1 MDSNQPPVYLDVPV
15 TDAERA
21 QARRRQDDSSDRLLP
36 EAVHQHPEDSSSW
49 TQYNA
54 PTPSR
59 FPSIRGA
66 PAIRQIPPSFSK
78 RFEPRQY
85 VPISPIHEEDEPESI
100 RLQEPSIYNKSDEGS
115 LLRLQPPAPPLW
127 TPIWLK
133 KMTLIL
139 FAIFFALLVLALA
152 LLWHFDRTNDGFH
165 VASDMKHYAWAYAPT
180 VIAVVIVAVWRLVDY
195 HAKLAMPFDALQ
207 DGPIKASESLFVDYI
222 SKFQLVALFEATR
235 NNHFAVMAT
244 VVGFILLKV
253 ATMFSTGLLV
263 PLPTQVKQSNAPIQA
278 RGFSADSFDPN
289 TPLTSLSVASPVY
302 AYYGSKTQG
311 IPLENGVALDLA
323 YGAFTVPSN
332 TSIGQNAII
341 TGDVQAFI
349 PNVTCSRLDVNLDT
363 PAVVNDTNSANAFAS
378 SSNIS
383 FTIQA
388 GDACSRASSVSV
400 PAYDPYTEIVPGH
413 QLTGTMQEIYCG
425 TTVGDTSDS
434 QGPRGLLFTL
444 TDIKYEQTLF
454 DNATQLAG
462 GTFTIASDVSRT
474 LTNMTNVFCKPS
486 YTMTEVKVTNKT
498 QLSGSRQGISI
509 ESGEGSNSSLPN
521 FSNWNATNVF
531 LQSATS
537 ADALFGDIV
546 NDDNSS
552 NSSGIFTLMALGEG
566 DQDISSLLDAD
577 KMISAAQDTYKG
589 VLAQYAHLSLRATN
603 TSNIDGGSLTNEER
617 RLRVNDVSV
626 WTMASIFGILVIIC
640 IALVFIAPRAV
651 VPRDPSSIAAIA
663 TILTRSTELNRLL
676 RKQGVPNLANQQSA
690 LSGFEFGTAIA
701 ITDSGTTSFKIVAS
715 EGEPMQAA
723 TKPNMDLKWWLP
735 FTASLPV
742 LFVTLALPVVL
753 IAVLEVVQHSSNKH
767 NGLYTVAD
775 DKWTEIYSH
784 YIPGIVTLIVASL
797 VNMLDF
803 NAALFAPWANLA
815 KGDAIS
821 RKSVLHHLLGLTPPW
836 AFLRAIRTRYV
847 GALSSILAAGLASVL
862 TILVSALYTVQ
873 HVTVNGPDITLTQ
886 LDSFSLQWPN
896 SFSTDNGAAAVV
908 DLIMHQD
915 VSYPQFTYQG
925 LVFPKLSLNNSEAS
939 SDSASVVSGSSSHIL
954 PAVRAN
960 LRCEILPNSSFN
972 VSTEQAGSDSAFAT
986 DQAFVTAT
994 ASLPA
999 SCQLG
1004 GSSGSENT
1012 VTYENNFELPSG
1024 GGGTYAGAQLDLLFG
1039 SNASTYGNYGESR
1052 GQYIGD
1058 NPAVGCPSLAFTF
1071 GHFKLDSTDQSQ
1083 VTTMICYQEIQ
1094 ALKAN
1099 VTLKDD
1105 STSIDRNN
1113 PPTVQSG
1120 SVSLRSNPIS
1130 TTGANSFDFRI
1141 QNNLA
1146 QEMTLF
1152 NGANGT
1158 PTSNPS
1164 ATDTFDIYFQAV
1176 INGTNKHDPA
1186 ALVGANN
1193 QGALVDAVIQFYQ
1206 IYMAQAISTN
1216 MRTSSSSSSS
1226 STNSSRLT
1234 RRQSP
1239 TTTSTTAT
1247 TVTRSRLVQDKD
1259 SKLELQVILGV
1270 IVGLCVASWLTTK
1283 MRRVLPCNPCS
1294 LAGTMSLLAG
1304 SDLCHSVDDGLCEC
1318 CGKPRRRSF
1327 GYDADDRPESIHAAP
1342 EDEDEDEERQQ
1353 IIPDGAEW
1361 VPQPQFETAFGG
1373 RRYSM
1378 GWWRER
1384 RAIGK
1389 RRRFGVDVGVRA
1401 DGADDQ
1407 DWELGQRRPEGSGF
1421 ADFMMRGG
1429 DRDGRGEYSR
1439 FGSRGRDL
1447 SPGRPTTTAAGERDV
1462 IARPPRA
1469 TTQANPNP
1477 SCPVHGGVNDDVRP
1491 PPATVAPR
1499 TRTPN
1504 PSCPV
1509 HGGVGGGGGG
1519 EEASGPATIT
1529 RREGSYLGGE
1539 A

>member
-1 MDSNQPPVYLDVPV
+1 M
-15 TDAERA
+15 
-21 QARRRQDDSSDRLLP
+21 
-36 EAVHQHPEDSSSW
+36 
-49 TQYNA
+49 
-54 PTPSR
+54 
-59 FPSIRGA
+59 
-66 PAIRQIPPSFSK
+66 
-78 RFEPRQY
+78 
-85 VPISPIHEEDEPESI
+85 PISPIHEEDEPESI
-100 RLQEPSIYNKSDEGS
+100 RLQEPSVYNKSDEGS

-133 KMTLIL
+133 KVTLIL
-139 FAIFFALLVLALA
+139 FALFFALLVLALA
-152 LLWHFDRTNDGFH
+152 LLWHFDRKNDGFH

-180 VIAVVIVAVWRLVDY
+180 VIAVVIVAVWRMVDY

-222 SKFQLVALFEATR
+222 SKFQLVALFGAIKY
-235 NNHFAVMAT
+235 NHFAVIAT

-253 ATMFSTGLLV
+253 ATVFSTGLLV
-263 PLPTQVKQSNAPIQA
+263 PLPTQVTQRSASIQA
-278 RGFSADSFDPN
+278 RGFSTDSFDPN
-289 TPLTSLSVASPVY
+289 APVASLSVASPVY

-311 IPLENGVALDLA
+311 IPLENGVTLDLA
-323 YGAFTVPSN
+323 YGAITVSSN
-332 TSIGQNAII
+332 TSVGQNAII
-341 TGDVQAFI
+341 TGNVQAFV
-349 PNVTCSRLDVNLDT
+349 PNITCGRLDVKLDT
-363 PAVVNDTNSANAFAS
+363 PPIVNDTNSADAFAS
-378 SSNIS
+378 SSNVS

-400 PAYDPYTEIVPGH
+400 PAYDPYTEIVPGR
-413 QLTGTMQEIYCG
+413 QLTGTMQEVYCG
-425 TTVGDTSDS
+425 TTVGNTSDS
-434 QGPRGLLFTL
+434 QGPVGLLFTL
-444 TDIKYEQTLF
+444 TDIKYEQNLF

-462 GTFTIASDVSRT
+462 GAFTIASDVSRT
-474 LTNMTNVFCKPS
+474 LSNMTNVFCKPS
-486 YTMTEVKVTNKT
+486 YSMVEVKVTNKT
-498 QLSGSRQGISI
+498 QFGGSNQAISI
-509 ESGEGSNSSLPN
+509 ESTDGSNSSLPT

-546 NDDNSS
+546 NVNDDSSS

-566 DQDISSLLDAD
+566 SQDISSLMDAD
-577 KMISAAQDTYKG
+577 KMISAAQNTYKG
-589 VLAQYAHLSLRATN
+589 VLSQYAHQSLRATD
-603 TSNIDGGSLTNEER
+603 TSDIDGASLTKEER

-626 WTMASIFGILVIIC
+626 WTMASIFGFLVIFC

-651 VPRDPSSIAAIA
+651 APRDPSSIAAIA

-676 RKQGVPNLANQQSA
+676 RKQGDPNFANQQAA

-701 ITDSGTTSFKIVAS
+701 MTDSGTTSFKIVAS
-715 EGEPMQAA
+715 EGEATQAA
-723 TKPNMDLKWWLP
+723 TRPNMDMKWWLP

-742 LFVTLALPVVL
+742 LFITVALPLVL
-753 IAVLEVVQHSSNKH
+753 IAVLEVVQHSSDKH
-767 NGLYTVAD
+767 HGLYTVAD

-784 YIPGIVTLIVASL
+784 YIPGIVTLMVASL

-803 NAALFAPWANLA
+803 NVALFAPWANLA
-815 KGDAIS
+815 RGDAIS
-821 RKSVLHHLLGLTPPW
+821 RKSVLHHLLGLSPPW

-847 GALSSILAAGLASVL
+847 GALLSILAAGLASVL

-873 HVTVNGPDITLTQ
+873 HVSVNGPDITLTQ
-886 LDSFSLQWPN
+886 LDSFNLQWQN

-908 DLIMHQD
+908 DLIMHQN
-915 VSYPQFTYQG
+915 VSYPQFTYEG
-925 LVFPKLSLNNSEAS
+925 LVFPKLSLNNSEAA
-939 SDSASVVSGSSSHIL
+939 SDSASIVSGTSSHIL
-954 PAVRAN
+954 PGVRAN
-960 LRCEILPNSSFN
+960 LRCEVLPNSSFN

-994 ASLPA
+994 ASLPD

-1004 GSSGSENT
+1004 GSRGSDNT
-1012 VTYENNFELPSG
+1012 VTYENNFELLSG

-1071 GHFKLDSTDQSQ
+1071 GNFKLGSTDQSQ
-1083 VTTMICYQEIQ
+1083 VTTMVCYQEIQ
-1094 ALKAN
+1094 DLKSN
-1099 VTLKDD
+1099 VTLKDN
-1105 STSIDRNN
+1105 TTTIDPNN

-1120 SVSLRSNPIS
+1120 SVSLRSNPLS
-1130 TTGANSFDFRI
+1130 TTGAKSFDFRI

-1152 NGANGT
+1152 NGADGT

-1164 ATDTFDIYFQAV
+1164 ATDTFDIYFQAI
-1176 INGTNKHDPA
+1176 INGTNKHDAA
-1186 ALVGANN
+1186 ALVGEKN
-1193 QGALVDAVIQFYQ
+1193 QDALLDAINQFYR

-1216 MRTSSSSSSS
+1216 MRDLSSSS
-1226 STNSSRLT
+1226 STSSNSSRLT
-1234 RRQSP
+1234 RRQSS
-1239 TTTSTTAT
+1239 TTSTTAT
-1247 TVTRSRLVQDKD
+1247 TVTTPRLIQDKD
-1259 SKLELQVILGV
+1259 SKLELQIILGV
-1270 IVGLCVASWLTTK
+1270 IGGLCAASWLTTK

-1327 GYDADDRPESIHAAP
+1327 GYDTNNRPESIHAAP
-1342 EDEDEDEERQQ
+1342 DDDDADDTRQQ

-1361 VPQPQFETAFGG
+1361 MPQSQFETAFGG

-1378 GWWRER
+1378 GWWREQ

-1407 DWELGQRRPEGSGF
+1407 EWELGQRRPEGSGF

-1439 FGSRGRDL
+1439 FGRGRDP
-1447 SPGRPTTTAAGERDV
+1447 SPDPTAAEGAFTEDRDV
-1462 IARPPRA
+1462 ITRPPRA
-1469 TTQANPNP
+1469 TTPANPNP
-1477 SCPVHGGVNDDVRP
+1477 SCPVHGGVDD
-1491 PPATVAPR
+1491 AAVAPR
-1499 TRTPN
+1499 PRTPN

-1509 HGGVGGGGGG
+1509 HGGVGGGDP
-1519 EEASGPATIT
+1519 GPATTT